1 MIDAERVACNL
12 LSSAP
17 LVFNLFAPM
26 AQELLHA
33 SSVLNEL
40 FPIATA
46 DARRV
51 LFDHRP
57 ARGSTTFLG
66 DFSAFDLLVEY
77 IDSNGCPGFVAVEV
91 KFTEAMAELAR
102 SNLRNKRAQL
112 KEALVGTFGPP
123 QKFMLESH
131 LSSDQSRV
139 VNEIQT
145 AAADA
150 NVNVFLTGGAMR
162 DMLDG
167 FPIHEID
174 FTVEGKQ
181 RRVH

>member
-1 MIDAERVACNL
+1 MYRELGAMIDAERVACNL

-46 DARRV
+46 HARRV
-51 LFDHRP
+51 LFEHRP

-91 KFTEAMAELAR
+91 KFTEAMAEPIPTWKPRYDELSEVRGLFIDLTIPPAVNPECAIATPVR
-102 SNLRNKRAQL
+102 LKAVKDRAAKFACQFRANPLGSNL
-112 KEALVGTFGPP
+112 
-123 QKFMLESH
+123 
-131 LSSDQSRV
+131 
-139 VNEIQT
+139 
-145 AAADA
+145 
-150 NVNVFLTGGAMR
+150 
-162 DMLDG
+162 
-167 FPIHEID
+167 
-174 FTVEGKQ
+174 
-181 RRVH
+181 